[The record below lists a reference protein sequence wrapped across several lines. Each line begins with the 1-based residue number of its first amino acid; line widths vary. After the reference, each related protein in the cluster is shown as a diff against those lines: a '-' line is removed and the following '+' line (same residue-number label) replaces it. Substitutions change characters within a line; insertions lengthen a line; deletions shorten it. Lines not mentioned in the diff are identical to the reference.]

1 MPLSRILE
9 PEVMDTP
16 EEASSYNAM
25 DHSAVNTLFVDDL
38 LKAFAE
44 TPPPKSR
51 SRLMPDDDDAATL
64 DILDLGTGTALIVVE
79 LCNRLD
85 DCRVMAADA
94 AAAMLE
100 LAIYNIE
107 VSGHR
112 GRIQLDQVD
121 AKKLHYIDGQ
131 FGVVMSNSIIHHIPE
146 PLVVLQEAVRV
157 TAPGGLLFFRDLLRP
172 DTKEQL
178 DHLVET
184 YAGNEI
190 EFSKKMFAES
200 LHAALTL
207 EEIRDMVTSLGFAPE
222 TVQQTSDRHWTWKAV
237 NAERRT

>member
-1 MPLSRILE
+1 MSLPRILE

-38 LKAFAE
+38 LAMFAE

-51 SRLMPDDDDAATL
+51 SRLMPDDEEAASL

-79 LCNRLD
+79 LCNRLAE
-85 DCRVMAADA
+85 CRVMAADA
-94 AAAMLE
+94 AAAMLD
-100 LAIYNIE
+100 LATYNIE
-107 VSGHR
+107 ISGHR
-112 GRIQLDQVD
+112 SRIQLDQID
-121 AKKLHYIDGQ
+121 AKALHYIDGQ

-146 PLVVLQEAVRV
+146 PLIVLQEAVRV
-157 TAPGGLLFFRDLLRP
+157 AAPGGLLFFRDLLRP
-172 DTKEQL
+172 DSKEQL
-178 DHLVET
+178 DQLVQT
-184 YAGNEI
+184 YAGNE
-190 EFSKKMFAES
+190 EAFSQKMFAES

-207 EEIRDMVTSLGFAPE
+207 EEIRDMVASLGFNRE

-237 NAERRT
+237 K